1 MGFKTL
7 TKWQTG
13 GPPAGDVREY
23 NGRQKE
29 PAGLGKQQPR
39 KKDIMGEFREKS
51 LPIRTLVREEK
62 T

>member
-7 TKWQTG
+7 SG
-13 GPPAGDVREY
+13 RLEGHLPGDVREY
-23 NGRQKE
+23 NGRRKG